1 MQTNQTPESNPKNQ
15 GQTTQHNSQ
24 SPKMTNEELLA
35 AIMAMPLEER
45 LDFLKKAEGQTTPQ
59 TGRSPE
65 SNPRN
70 QGQGINPSNQSQT
83 TPQTGRSPESNP
95 KNQGQGINPSNQSQT
110 TKLGEVQSKMSADV
124 KKTDELSVGLKANNS
139 DKVETVTFKSSEDLK
154 KGDKVKITIE
164 KV

>member
-1 MQTNQTPESNPKNQ
+1 MQTNRTPESNSKNQ

-45 LDFLKKAEGQTTPQ
+45 LDFLKKAGGQTTPQ

-70 QGQGINPSNQSQT
+70 QGQDSKS
-83 TPQTGRSPESNP
+83 
-95 KNQGQGINPSNQSQT
+95 KNQGQDSNSRNQGQDRSQ
-110 TKLGEVQSKMSADV
+110 QRP
-124 KKTDELSVGLKANNS
+124 
-139 DKVETVTFKSSEDLK
+139 
-154 KGDKVKITIE
+154 
-164 KV
+164 

>member
-1 MQTNQTPESNPKNQ
+1 MQTNQTPERNPKNQ

-35 AIMAMPLEER
+35 AIMAMPSEER

-70 QGQGINPSNQSQT
+70 QSQ
-83 TPQTGRSPESNP
+83 ENNP

-154 KGDKVKITIE
+154 EGDKVKITIE

>member
-1 MQTNQTPESNPKNQ
+1 MQTNQTPERNPKNQ

-35 AIMAMPLEER
+35 AIMAMPSEER

-59 TGRSPE
+59 TGRY
-65 SNPRN
+65 
-70 QGQGINPSNQSQT
+70 
-83 TPQTGRSPESNP
+83 PESNP
-95 KNQGQGINPSNQSQT
+95 KNQGQT

>member
-1 MQTNQTPESNPKNQ
+1 MQTNQTPERNPKNQ

-59 TGRSPE
+59 TGRSSE
-65 SNPRN
+65 SNPKN
-70 QGQGINPSNQSQT
+70 QYQGINPSNQSQT
-83 TPQTGRSPESNP
+83 TPQTGRSSESNP
-95 KNQGQGINPSNQSQT
+95 KNQGQT

-139 DKVETVTFKSSEDLK
+139 DKLETVTFKSSEDLK

>member
-35 AIMAMPLEER
+35 AIMAMPSEER

-65 SNPRN
+65 SNPKN
-70 QGQGINPSNQSQT
+70 QGQGINPNNQSQT
-83 TPQTGRSPESNP
+83 TPQTGRSSESNP
-95 KNQGQGINPSNQSQT
+95 KNQGQT

-139 DKVETVTFKSSEDLK
+139 DKLETVTFKSSEDLK

>member
-1 MQTNQTPESNPKNQ
+1 MPTKQPQESNPKNQ
-15 GQTTQHNSQ
+15 GQTTQYNSQ
-24 SPKMTNEELLA
+24 SPKMPNEELLA

-70 QGQGINPSNQSQT
+70 QSQESNPRNQSQ
-83 TPQTGRSPESNP
+83 ESNP

-124 KKTDELSVGLKANNS
+124 KKTDELSVGLKANYS
-139 DKVETVTFKSSEDLK
+139 DKLETVTFKSSEDLK

>member
-1 MQTNQTPESNPKNQ
+1 MQTNQTPERNPKNQ

-24 SPKMTNEELLA
+24 SSKMTNEELLA
-35 AIMAMPLEER
+35 AIMTMPLEER

-59 TGRSPE
+59 TGRY
-65 SNPRN
+65 
-70 QGQGINPSNQSQT
+70 
-83 TPQTGRSPESNP
+83 PESNP

-139 DKVETVTFKSSEDLK
+139 DKLETVTFKSSEDLK

>member
-1 MQTNQTPESNPKNQ
+1 MQTNQTPERNPKNQ

-24 SPKMTNEELLA
+24 SPNMTNDELLA

-65 SNPRN
+65 SNP
-70 QGQGINPSNQSQT
+70 SNQS
-83 TPQTGRSPESNP
+83 
-95 KNQGQGINPSNQSQT
+95 QGINPSNQSQT

>member
-70 QGQGINPSNQSQT
+70 QSQ
-83 TPQTGRSPESNP
+83 ESNP
-95 KNQGQGINPSNQSQT
+95 RNQGQGINPSNQSQT

-124 KKTDELSVGLKANNS
+124 KKTDELSVGLKANYS
-139 DKVETVTFKSSEDLK
+139 DKLETVTFKSSEDLK

>member
-70 QGQGINPSNQSQT
+70 QSQ
-83 TPQTGRSPESNP
+83 ESNP

-124 KKTDELSVGLKANNS
+124 KKTDELSVGLKANYS
-139 DKVETVTFKSSEDLK
+139 DKLETVTFKSSEDLK

>member
-1 MQTNQTPESNPKNQ
+1 MQTNQTPERNPKNQ

-70 QGQGINPSNQSQT
+70 QSQ
-83 TPQTGRSPESNP
+83 ESNP

-124 KKTDELSVGLKANNS
+124 KKTDELSVGLKANYS
-139 DKVETVTFKSSEDLK
+139 DKLETVTFKSSEDLK

>member
-1 MQTNQTPESNPKNQ
+1 
-15 GQTTQHNSQ
+15 
-24 SPKMTNEELLA
+24 MTNEELLA
-35 AIMAMPLEER
+35 AIMAMPSEER

-59 TGRSPE
+59 TGRSSE
-65 SNPRN
+65 SNPKN
-70 QGQGINPSNQSQT
+70 QYQGINPSNQSQT
-83 TPQTGRSPESNP
+83 TPQTGRYPESNP
-95 KNQGQGINPSNQSQT
+95 KNQGQGINPSNQGQT